1 MLLVSDAN
9 IFIDFA
15 ATELTPLLFRLDA
28 EILVPDI
35 LYEEELASRHANL
48 LALGLRKRNMTPQRI
63 DEALQLSSRY
73 SGPSNNDLLALTLAR
88 SIPCPL
94 VTGDRRLRTAAT
106 AEGVEVLGTFA
117 LIERMVRRQLV
128 TVAEVEAAYADMKR
142 ANRRLPWDEVEI
154 QIAGL
159 HNER

>member
-35 LYEEELASRHANL
+35 LYEEELASRHAHL
-48 LALGLRKRNMTPQRI
+48 LGLGLRKRSMTSEQIDQAVHLQR
-63 DEALQLSSRY
+63 RY
-73 SGPSNNDLLALTLAR
+73 PAPSNNDLLALTLAR

-94 VTGDRRLRTAAT
+94 VTGDRRLRTAAR
-106 AEGVEVLGTFA
+106 AEGVEVLGTLT
-117 LIERMVRRQLV
+117 LIERMAHRQLV
-128 TVAEVEAAYADMKR
+128 TVEIVEEAYAAMRR

-159 HNER
+159 RR